1 MHFVVHSVKSPTQ
14 TFFLKNKRIGA
25 IFWRGRKKLKVN
37 IHTERRHLV
46 YFVDYKYLP
55 CVSTFY
61 LDLPS
66 FTVIYLFCFFKKRK
80 IE

>member
-14 TFFLKNKRIGA
+14 TFLKKIKELAPFSGEEE
-25 IFWRGRKKLKVN
+25 LKVN

-66 FTVIYLFCFFKKRK
+66 FPVIYLFCFFKKRK